1 MVRVTVGDDRAG
13 DRLSI
18 LCGGL
23 LDRLDV
29 PGRVDHRHLLRAW
42 PAEEV
47 DKILHRT
54 QWELPQI
61 QIGSSHSSSPQ
72 ASQSRSRN
80 FLGRYSSVMKEI
92 PRLERDSISSFT
104 PLFTMCSISRCHS
117 LR

>member
-18 LCGGL
+18 RCGGL

-29 PGRVDHRHLLRAW
+29 PGGVDHRHLLRPW
-42 PAEEV
+42 CAEEV
-47 DKILHRT
+47 DKIFHRT
-54 QWELPQI
+54 QRKLSQVK
-61 QIGSSHSSSPQ
+61 IGSSHSSSPQ

-80 FLGRYSSVMKEI
+80 FLGRYSSVRKEI

-104 PLFTMCSISRCHS
+104 PVFTM
-117 LR
+117 